1 MPPSTAPESSIR
13 CWVSDTPMKI
23 AVLQMNAGFD
33 PAENAAV
40 LTDAVA
46 RAKAGGA
53 DILFTPEMSNMLDRN
68 RARAAG
74 NILHENDDGA
84 LAAVRTAAA
93 EAGLWVHLGSL
104 AVRGDGASD
113 KWRNRAFVIAP
124 DGSIAARYD
133 KIHLFD
139 VDLASGES
147 WRESSVY
154 AGGEQAVAVQL
165 PGAVLGLSIC
175 YDIRFP
181 AVYAALSRAG
191 ADIVAVPA
199 AFTVPTGEAHWQVLL
214 RARAIESAC
223 FVVAA
228 AQTGSHADGRTT
240 YGHSLVVDPWGDVLL
255 DMGDAPGLAFVDLPM
270 GRIAEVRARVPVI
283 ANRRP
288 VRDAVLGGEV
298 AT

>member
-1 MPPSTAPESSIR
+1 MILPRSTVPESSIR
-13 CWVSDTPMKI
+13 CWACDAHMKI

-33 PAENAAV
+33 PLDNVAV
-40 LTDAVA
+40 LTEAVA
-46 RAKAGGA
+46 QAKAGGA
-53 DILFTPEMSNMLDRN
+53 EILFTPEMSNMLDRN
-68 RARAAG
+68 RARAAD
-74 NILHENDDGA
+74 NIRPEEEDYVLGM
-84 LAAVRTAAA
+84 VRAAA
-93 EAGLWVHLGSL
+93 AIAGIWVHLGSL
-104 AVRGDGASD
+104 AVRGDTDAD

-124 DGSIAARYD
+124 NGNIAARYD

-154 AGGEQAVAVQL
+154 AGGERAVAVQL

-199 AFTVPTGEAHWQVLL
+199 AFTVPTGAAHWHVLL

-228 AQTGSHADGRTT
+228 AQTGTHGDGRST

-255 DMGDAPGLAFVDLPM
+255 DMGEAPGLAFVDLPLE
-270 GRIAEVRARVPVI
+270 RIAEVRGRVPVI

-288 VRDAVLGGEV
+288 VGEAIV
-298 AT
+298 A